1 MKEDGANSFCV
12 VPLTT
17 SVRRL
22 GAMGF
27 MSLQKEAYSESD
39 CGFSR
44 QVGNQVAVAV
54 DNVLHYQDLISRQDQ
69 LRLLLEVSE
78 SIASHRDLN
87 ELLQD
92 LAQRLPQIVPFDY
105 INVILHEPAR
115 NTMRLW
121 LLVTSKPSTISPGL
135 ELPIDESPGGIG
147 LEKSGALSG

>member
-1 MKEDGANSFCV
+1 VWDTQQALLVRNLAEEDRWPKVTERMKEDGANSFCV

-39 CGFSR
+39 VAFLR
-44 QVGNQVAVAV
+44 QGGNPVALGVG
-54 DNVLHYQDLISRQDQ
+54 NVLHYQDLISRQGQ

-87 ELLQD
+87 QLLED
-92 LAQRLPQIVPFDY
+92 LA
-105 INVILHEPAR
+105 
-115 NTMRLW
+115 
-121 LLVTSKPSTISPGL
+121 
-135 ELPIDESPGGIG
+135 
-147 LEKSGALSG
+147 